1 MWDMPLSIRAFG
13 IIKGPA
19 SMIEES
25 LESTAKESI
34 QTKNKYQPRWRVKL
48 DLFWGG
54 FRTNWALFTENPIG
68 LIGLGVIA
76 FFGFLSFAHP
86 ILMATVWP
94 ESVYDP
100 VVGIDLEIPY
110 HPSPPSARHL
120 LGTDPNGRDV
130 MSQLMYS
137 ARFEFGLGIMAA
149 VMALLIATTVG
160 ALAAYYGGVLDS
172 VLMRFADLV
181 IMVPA
186 LPILIVLSAI
196 IANFGI
202 FELALFLG
210 ILSGFGATTI
220 VIKSQALS
228 VKIKPYIE
236 AARVAG
242 GGHSHIITRHM
253 VPNLMP
259 IALLYMMFVV
269 TGAIFTEAILS
280 FLGLTEIQMS
290 WGLMI
295 NTTQVLGYL
304 LRFDTWWLLFPASLS
319 ITLLCAAFYLVGR
332 AMDEVV
338 NPRLRRR

>member
-1 MWDMPLSIRAFG
+1 MEETLETRTAESILS
-13 IIKGPA
+13 
-19 SMIEES
+19 
-25 LESTAKESI
+25 KES
-34 QTKNKYQPRWRVKL
+34 YVPRWRVRVR
-48 DLFWGG
+48 LFWSG
-54 FRTNWALFTENPIG
+54 FKTNWALFSENPIG
-68 LIGLGVIA
+68 LIGLGVII
-76 FFGFLSFAHP
+76 FFGLLSAAHP
-86 ILMATVWP
+86 ILMATVWKP
-94 ESVYDP
+94 SVYDP

-110 HPSPPSARHL
+110 HPSPPTARHL
-120 LGTDPNGRDV
+120 LGTDPRGRDV
-130 MSQLMYS
+130 LSQLMYS

-149 VMALLIATTVG
+149 GMALLIATTVG
-160 ALAAYYGGVLDS
+160 ALAAYYGGWLDS
-172 VLMRFADLV
+172 ALMRFADLI

-186 LPILIVLSAI
+186 IPILIVLSAI
-196 IANFGI
+196 IADFGM
-202 FELALFLG
+202 FQLALVLG

-228 VKIKPYIE
+228 VKVKPFIE

-242 GGHSHIITRHM
+242 GGHAHIITRHM

-259 IALLYMMFVV
+259 IALLYMMFIV
-269 TGAIFTEAILS
+269 TTAIFAEAILS

-295 NTTQVLGYL
+295 NTTQVLGYI

-338 NPRLRRR
+338 NPRLRER